1 MQTQPTKSVPIAQ
14 SVQATQPQPVVAP
27 SVPKQPSPSFLSKIF
42 AKKSSQV
49 QSSPEVKKTLATKHA
64 DQEKSVLEIF
74 EVFRIQSEKEYLIEN
89 LCMLLD
95 SGMTILSSLNSIKAD
110 MTSHYMHRILER
122 AQEEIEGGSPLW
134 KALKNTTLFSDGI
147 IALVRVGEESGR
159 LSENLGIISQH
170 QQKESDFKSKLSS
183 ALMYPVFVFGI
194 TLVVGIGVAWFI
206 LPRLATVF
214 SQLRIKLPFI
224 TKILIGMGQFLG
236 AYGVIV
242 MPILILA
249 IISVLYILFFNS
261 KTKYIG
267 QKMLFYIPAI
277 RKIIQEV
284 ELARMGFILG
294 NLLNAGLTAAMAFES
309 LGRSTDFYAYKE
321 FYTFLHEK
329 ILEGNSVQK
338 TMGMYAKVSH
348 IMPIPIQ
355 QLIIAGE
362 QSGKLAN
369 SLIRVGEIFEAKSDT
384 SMKNLPIVLEP
395 VLLVIV
401 WLGVVAVAIAVI
413 LPLYSL
419 IGGLNSAK

>member
-1 MQTQPTKSVPIAQ
+1 MQTQPMQPVSSPSVEQSAAQTSSPMKSPQ
-14 SVQATQPQPVVAP
+14 PNKSFFSGLFKKKSPSVQST
-27 SVPKQPSPSFLSKIF
+27 
-42 AKKSSQV
+42 
-49 QSSPEVKKTLATKHA
+49 PEVKKILTTKHA
-64 DQEKSVLEIF
+64 DKQKSILEIF
-74 EVFRIQSEKEYLIEN
+74 EAFRIQSEKEYLIEN

-110 MTSHYMHRILER
+110 MTSRYMHRILEQ
-122 AQEEIEGGSPLW
+122 AEEAIEGGSPLW
-134 KALKNTTLFSDGI
+134 KALKETNLFSDGI

-159 LSENLGIISQH
+159 LSENLEIISQH

-194 TLVVGIGVAWFI
+194 TVVVGIGVAWFI

-214 SQLRIKLPFI
+214 SQLKIKLPII
-224 TKILIGMGQFLG
+224 TKVLIGMGQFLG

-242 MPILILA
+242 MPIVISA
-249 IISVLYILFFNS
+249 IFSVLYILFFNP
-261 KTKYIG
+261 KTKSIG
-267 QKMLFYIPAI
+267 QKMLFHIPAI
-277 RKIIQEV
+277 KKIIQEV

-309 LGRSTDFYAYKE
+309 LGRSTDFYAYKD

-338 TMGMYAKVSH
+338 TMGMYPKANQ

-355 QLIIAGE
+355 QMIISGE

-369 SLIRVGEIFEAKSDT
+369 SLLRVGEIFETKSDT

-419 IGGLNSAK
+419 IGGLNAAK